1 LLLHILIPMKMM
13 PHMCCTKDSLT
24 LLYTTVHNDQR
35 KPMNK
40 YLEKIIMIFVL
51 IGLFNF
57 WSCSSSSDTASNM
70 TVKVSVATSEAKDN
84 PAVGETVDTIRLEFS
99 EPLDT
104 NTVDGKIE
112 LYRVKIS
119 GDLETVPCRIAL
131 SLNNLLLLTKEDGT
145 KLKEGEEYKLVVKKD
160 IMSTR
165 QLTLAKDFTGYF
177 ATNHSF
183 TLGNKVLSGLK
194 NSRTT
199 IVCISDIH
207 LGDDRSINNGYG
219 WQRNNRNLLVGF
231 LNYIRQSPNIKE
243 LIIAGDLFDEWV
255 APMDVD
261 PLNGKTPSEFVDS
274 IAVANQEIIDAFN
287 STIQDGLIKVTY
299 VPGNHDMLVTSV
311 DIARI
316 FPGISQARDAQ
327 GLGAYTPAD
336 RPEIVIEHGH
346 RYDFYN
352 APDPVS
358 NRDITKTNSLLPPGF
373 FVTKVASTSDLEK
386 ITLLNKPEGITVDT
400 ANQSQYNYYLYLFAW
415 DLILWQKPVKESH
428 DAKIIRTDMDG
439 YTSSYAINDIVPY
452 DIGGGTLD
460 VNLYKGIQDT
470 WHQRQTSNLVPAPI
484 DKAEAIAAGALDIVL
499 DAQALQQ
506 YILIPS
512 SGKRIVVFG
521 HTHKTII
528 AKFPDYKAVYV
539 NTGTWVDSGNPSATF
554 AVIIPPQDDTATGY
568 VTTYQYLING
578 NLKKLDEAVIT
589 Y

>member
-1 LLLHILIPMKMM
+1 M
-13 PHMCCTKDSLT
+13 
-24 LLYTTVHNDQR
+24 

-40 YLEKIIMIFVL
+40 YLIKIIMLFVL
-51 IGLFNF
+51 IGLFNL
-57 WSCSSSSDTASNM
+57 WSCSSSSGTASNM
-70 TVKVSVATSEAKDN
+70 TVKASVTTSEAEDN
-84 PAVGETVDTIRLEFS
+84 PAIGETVDTILLEFS

-119 GDLETVPCRIAL
+119 GELETVTCRTAL
-131 SLNNLLLLTKEDGT
+131 SLSNQLLLTKEDGT
-145 KLKEGEEYKLVVKKD
+145 KLKEGEEYKLVAK
-160 IMSTR
+160 IGIRSTGG
-165 QLTLAKDFTGYF
+165 LTLAQDFTGYF

-199 IVCISDIH
+199 ILCISDIH
-207 LGDDRSINNGYG
+207 LGDDRSISNGYG
-219 WQRNNRNLLVGF
+219 WQKNNRNLLIGF
-231 LNYIRQSPNIKE
+231 LNYIRQSPNVKE
-243 LIIAGDLFDEWV
+243 LVIAGDLFDEWV

-261 PLNGKTPSEFVDS
+261 PLNGKTPSDFVDS
-274 IAVANQEIIDAFN
+274 IAAANPDIITAFN
-287 STIQDGLIKVTY
+287 SIIQNPLIKVTY
-299 VPGNHDMLVTSV
+299 VPGNHDMLVTSA
-311 DIARI
+311 DIERV

-336 RPEIVIEHGH
+336 RSEIVIEHGH

-373 FVTKVASTSDLEK
+373 FVTKIATTSDLEK
-386 ITLLNKPEGITVDT
+386 NTLLNRPEERTFAT
-400 ANQSQYNYYLYLFAW
+400 ANQSQHNYYLYLFAW

-428 DAKIIRTDMDG
+428 DAKIIKTGIDG
-439 YTSSYAINDIVPY
+439 YTLPYAINDLVPY

-470 WHQRQTSNLVPAPI
+470 WYLRQVSNLVPAPI
-484 DKAEAIAAGALDIVL
+484 VTAEAIAAGALNIVL
-499 DAQALQQ
+499 DAQAMQQ

-528 AKFPDYKAVYV
+528 VKYPDYNAIYV
-539 NTGTWVDSGNPSATF
+539 NTGTWIDSGNPSATF
-554 AVIIPPQDDTATGY
+554 SVIIPPQDDAATGY
-568 VTTYQYLING
+568 VTTYQYLSDG
-578 NLKKLDEAVIT
+578 NLKKLAEAVIT